1 MVETVAILIIMS
13 LSNVPFSQTCHFFLQ
28 STRKISPR
36 KISSLFGF
44 ELHESK
50 SQNFYRR
57 ECLFFRLFCF
67 SIVSMLF
74 CSLVGMFFVTL
85 GPFWSISALLWHK
98 SAFFVEWQWVCQ
110 WFCLKLLSYE
120 LWNELNLLFKN
131 TVSQVFLYFMTL
143 EGSHNF
149 LTFSLTFCV

>member
-1 MVETVAILIIMS
+1 MINCIYYVW
-13 LSNVPFSQTCHFFLQ
+13 
-28 STRKISPR
+28 
-36 KISSLFGF
+36 
-44 ELHESK
+44 
-50 SQNFYRR
+50 

-98 SAFFVEWQWVCQ
+98 SAFFVKLQWVCQ
-110 WFCLKLLSYE
+110 WFSLKILSYE
-120 LWNELNLLFKN
+120 LWNELNLLFQN
-131 TVSQVFLYFMTL
+131 TVSQVFLYFLTL

-149 LTFSLTFCV
+149 LTFSLTFLRSKIVIFNFGQNLDFPVIQKKQYLNLNLLLV